1 MTRYLSLYC
10 LMITACL
17 ALPARADV
25 TFEKIKEGEN
35 KIAVIRMTVTPAAE
49 PVPALRHRLL
59 ARSIDLKSGN
69 AAAYYRRAGIAV
81 RPMMTKL
88 RARFDEDTQLS
99 PWYGIVGDDAMPIA
113 KLPVKKLREACQF
126 FDPIYDGDLTAALER
141 SNCDW
146 ELGLEDMRGV
156 KLLTFML
163 YDIQECREM
172 ARMMMLRTRLAIA
185 EKRYDDA
192 VTSMRNQYRIGSDV
206 AKMPFLVCGLVGLAI
221 DGMNNSTLVELIASQ
236 DSPNMYW
243 ALSGLPQPLID
254 LRPTM
259 QFEMDNVPRIFPLI
273 DRTETAQHAPQ
284 EWNRLYTQ
292 TIREYSKT
300 GSDLRGGP
308 SSRKEL
314 DDIQAGVAATG
325 LALAGYSHAKAS
337 LIAQGMDRGRVEK
350 MAVGQVIAIYTE
362 RLSSKFSDENEKL
375 WYMPYANMQKAW
387 DALEKR
393 IEDAKP
399 FGRSENREIF
409 PTASL
414 LTQPIPTARVAQVRV
429 ERDLAALQVIEALR
443 MFAADH
449 DGKLPKTLNE
459 ITAVAVPNNPA
470 TGKAFQYRLDG
481 ATAILDLPPSDQV
494 KAANSFA
501 RSASTNI
508 RFEIQIAAKK

>member
-1 MTRYLSLYC
+1 MTRYLPACC
-10 LMITACL
+10 LTIAACL
-17 ALPARADV
+17 ALSARADV
-25 TFEKIKEGEN
+25 TYEKTKEGEN

-49 PVPALRHRLL
+49 PVPALRYRLL

-69 AAAYYRRAGIAV
+69 AAPYYRRAAIDV
-81 RPMMTKL
+81 RPMMTRL

-99 PWYGIVGDDAMPIA
+99 PWYGVVGDDAMPVA
-113 KLPVKKLREACQF
+113 KLPLKKLREANQF
-126 FDPIYDGDLTAALER
+126 FDPICDDNLQTAFER
-141 SNCDW
+141 SSCDW
-146 ELGLEDMRGV
+146 ELGLEDMRGL
-156 KLLTFML
+156 KLLTFL
-163 YDIQECREM
+163 LQDVQQCRE
-172 ARMMMLRTRLAIA
+172 AGRMLMLRTRLAIA

-192 VTSMRNQYRIGSDV
+192 ITSMRYQYRIGSDV
-206 AKMPFLVCGLVGLAI
+206 AKMPFLVCGLLGLWI
-221 DGMNNSTLVELIASQ
+221 DGMNNSTLIELIASQ

-243 ALSGLPQPLID
+243 ALSVLPQPLID

-259 QFEMDNVPRIFPLI
+259 QFEMDNVPRIFPFTN
-273 DRTETAQHAPQ
+273 RTETAQHAPQ

-300 GSDLRGGP
+300 GSTFRGGP
-308 SSRKEL
+308 NNGKEL
-314 DDIQAGVAATG
+314 DDTQAGVVATG
-325 LALAGYSHAKAS
+325 LALAGYSQAKAS
-337 LIAQGMDRGRVEK
+337 LIAQGMDRDRIEK
-350 MAVGQVIAIYTE
+350 MSVGQVIAIYTE

-375 WYMPYANMQKAW
+375 WYMPYADMHKAW

-409 PTASL
+409 PTASV

-429 ERDLAALQVIEALR
+429 ERDLAAIQVIEALR

-459 ITAVAVPNNPA
+459 ITAVPVPNNPA
-470 TGKAFQYRLDG
+470 TGKAFKYRLDG
-481 ATAILDLPPSDQV
+481 QTAVLDLPRSDKV
-494 KAANSFA
+494 EAGNSFA
-501 RSASTNI
+501 RAANTDI

>member
-1 MTRYLSLYC
+1 MTHYFPAYFLT
-10 LMITACL
+10 IAACL
-17 ALPARADV
+17 ALPARAEV
-25 TFEKIKEGEN
+25 TYEKIKEGEN

-69 AAAYYRRAGIAV
+69 AAPYYRRAGIDV

-113 KLPVKKLREACQF
+113 KLPLKKLREACQF
-126 FDPIYDGDLTAALER
+126 FDPIYDDNLQTAFER
-141 SNCDW
+141 SSCDW
-146 ELGLEDMRGV
+146 ELGLEDMRGI
-156 KLLTFML
+156 KLLTFL
-163 YDIQECREM
+163 LQDVQQCREM
-172 ARMMMLRTRLAIA
+172 GRMLMLRTRLAIA

-206 AKMPFLVCGLVGLAI
+206 AKMPFLICGLVGLVI
-221 DGMNNSTLVELIASQ
+221 DGMNNSTLIELIASQ

-254 LRPTM
+254 LRPIM
-259 QFEMDNVPRIFPLI
+259 QFEMDDGPRIFPFV

-284 EWNRLYTQ
+284 EWNRLFAQ
-292 TIREYSKT
+292 TIGEFSKT
-300 GSDLRGGP
+300 GFDFRGGNNG
-308 SSRKEL
+308 KEL
-314 DDIQAGVAATG
+314 GGAQAGVAATG
-325 LALAGYSHAKAS
+325 LALVGYPHAKAR
-337 LIAQGMDRGRVEK
+337 LIAQGMDRDRIEK

-362 RLSSKFSDENEKL
+362 RVYHKLSDDYEKL
-375 WYMPYANMQKAW
+375 WYIPFADMLKVW
-387 DALEKR
+387 DSLEKR
-393 IEDAKP
+393 MGDAKP
-399 FGRSENREIF
+399 FGRSEDREIF

-414 LTQPIPTARVAQVRV
+414 LSPIPTARAAQVRV
-429 ERDLAALQVIEALR
+429 ERDLAAIQVIEALR

-459 ITAVAVPNNPA
+459 ITAVPVPNNPA
-470 TGKAFQYRLDG
+470 TGKAFKYRLDG
-481 ATAILDLPPSDQV
+481 QTAVLDLPRSDKV
-494 KAANSFA
+494 EAGNSFA
-501 RSASTNI
+501 RAANTDI